1 MSESGH
7 PKRATGRP
15 KGGSVREGGTR
26 EHMLDAAEEV
36 LTERGYAATSLEE
49 VARRTGVT
57 KAALY
62 HHFTNGKDELIVAV
76 GQRMLERDHAGMTD
90 AIAQASGAR
99 AQLEAGATWMFG
111 ESRHPERMLR
121 DAGRFLPPQKN
132 EEMAHRFMT
141 ALHAPIE
148 EVMKRGVM
156 SGELRPHDTTF
167 ATWAFLSLL
176 AEFSALQHD
185 LAAPD
190 LAQRVVELLI
200 AGIGPR
206 HKRSR

>member
-1 MSESGH
+1 
-7 PKRATGRP
+7 
-15 KGGSVREGGTR
+15 
-26 EHMLDAAEEV
+26 MLDATEEV

-62 HHFTNGKDELIVAV
+62 HHFPNGKDELIVAV

-90 AIAQASGAR
+90 AIALASGAR

-111 ESRHPERMLR
+111 REPPSRANIARRGPVS
-121 DAGRFLPPQKN
+121 PPQKS